1 MDIFGQF
8 RAADSLFRLL
18 TGDME
23 HVTSYPFQPRK
34 RKAWVPS
41 AVMPMGIPEEQGVS
55 SRTIAEFFRR
65 MDEDNTLCPHGVV
78 ILRHGQ
84 RIAEG
89 VWNPYSSKIPQMQF
103 SLSKRECE
111 VLETLLKSDKNVKE
125 IAQEL
130 YISRAALYRHIS
142 NMNEK
147 TDTKS
152 REGLIKFYYQ
162 WEKSGKN

>member
-1 MDIFGQF
+1 M
-8 RAADSLFRLL
+8 
-18 TGDME
+18 T
-23 HVTSYPFQPRK
+23 K
-34 RKAWVPS
+34 KW
-41 AVMPMGIPEEQGVS
+41 
-55 SRTIAEFFRR
+55 
-65 MDEDNTLCPHGVV
+65 N
-78 ILRHGQ
+78 IL
-84 RIAEG
+84 
-89 VWNPYSSKIPQMQF
+89 YSSF
-103 SLSKRECE
+103 
-111 VLETLLKSDKNVKE
+111 LKSDKNVKE

>member
-1 MDIFGQF
+1 
-8 RAADSLFRLL
+8 
-18 TGDME
+18 ME
-23 HVTSYPFQPRK
+23 HFVQ
-34 RKAWVPS
+34 
-41 AVMPMGIPEEQGVS
+41 
-55 SRTIAEFFRR
+55 
-65 MDEDNTLCPHGVV
+65 
-78 ILRHGQ
+78 
-84 RIAEG
+84 
-89 VWNPYSSKIPQMQF
+89 QF

-152 REGLIKFYYQ
+152 REGLKNSIIN
-162 WEKSGKN
+162 GKKVGKINFETYVNLK

>member
-1 MDIFGQF
+1 MEKIRKKVTLRKVW
-8 RAADSLFRLL
+8 RAM
-18 TGDME
+18 T
-23 HVTSYPFQPRK
+23 TK
-34 RKAWVPS
+34 WK
-41 AVMPMGIPEEQGVS
+41 
-55 SRTIAEFFRR
+55 
-65 MDEDNTLCPHGVV
+65 
-78 ILRHGQ
+78 IL
-84 RIAEG
+84 
-89 VWNPYSSKIPQMQF
+89 YSSFLCQKG
-103 SLSKRECE
+103 ECE